1 MFKWVERSNIPNY
14 SHEMLHY
21 RNAMVKEINF
31 AFSSQG
37 KELETNKILQEQFER
52 FKDHREKTGN
62 RIQKNSER
70 NIVWLELL
78 LDVFKSS
85 VDFTAADLFL
95 KYFNIPDEAINE
107 DFFSIMREAN
117 SVFDQLIQDEAF
129 NTAFQFLN
137 VFPPVEALTEFQH
150 LLKTASEKE
159 NSKAILVL
167 AENIL
172 LVPFD
177 SLLRD
182 EDTRKI
188 LKKEYDKAE
197 KEEIVSDA
205 RKLAEIL
212 KDEDLL
218 KRAKALEEMLK
229 NNHNEAITQLKE
241 IVGISEFQPLVE
253 EFYGQVLDKGKQDGD
268 VEQYKIAF
276 SYAAYGKLNI
286 KDKQFTEEPA
296 GCIFKYYLTQSRS
309 GETDY
314 YEAEQYRDS
323 CDESLVQNT
332 VAEKMLDLIKDN
344 DRVFAKNL
352 KNRFKV
358 VFQPGEYKFEG
369 EIKKYVIVYFVKQGI
384 KTKMISFSSS
394 CP

>member
-1 MFKWVERSNIPNY
+1 MFKWVECSNFPNY

-21 RNAMVKEINF
+21 RNAMVKEVNF

-52 FKDHREKTGN
+52 FKDHRGKTGN

-95 KYFNIPDEAINE
+95 KYFNIPDETINE

-137 VFPPVEALTEFQH
+137 FFPPVEALTEFQH

-172 LVPFD
+172 LVPYD

-182 EDTRKI
+182 EYTRKI

-197 KEEIVSDA
+197 KEEIVSDE

-212 KDEDLL
+212 KDENLL

-253 EFYGQVLDKGKQDGD
+253 EFYGKVLDKGKQDGD

-296 GCIFKYYLTQSRS
+296 G
-309 GETDY
+309 
-314 YEAEQYRDS
+314 
-323 CDESLVQNT
+323 
-332 VAEKMLDLIKDN
+332 
-344 DRVFAKNL
+344 
-352 KNRFKV
+352 
-358 VFQPGEYKFEG
+358 
-369 EIKKYVIVYFVKQGI
+369 
-384 KTKMISFSSS
+384 
-394 CP
+394 